1 MNKDQIKR
9 RVEEAKDIVKE
20 VTGKILND
28 DEMELG
34 SNVEKSW

>member
-20 VTGKILND
+20 VTGKIPND

-34 SNVEKSW
+34 SNLEKSW